1 VSVNLL
7 RPYTSSAVR
16 PQARYG
22 IITALRG
29 AGSMNTERGRRSVA
43 ALAAT
48 LALAAVG
55 ATRSAPQTLPHVH
68 LLATGGTISGGEQP
82 LDAAGLKALIPEV
95 SQVATVTLE
104 DVTRIGSSRMTPEIQ
119 FRLATRITE
128 LFAADAELAGIVV
141 THGTDTLEETAFLV
155 DLLVKDERPV
165 VFAAAQRP
173 PRETDTDGPRNLL
186 NAFRIAASPSVRA
199 AGAMVTLNDEI
210 HAARD
215 VRKTHAIAVEA
226 FQSPWAGPLGYVDG
240 SRVVLKRRPA
250 VRVTIPAAAIEPKV
264 DLITLTAGS
273 DGHLI
278 QAAVDSGAKGLVVEV
293 FGRGNVP
300 PAVMDTVKAARARG
314 VAVVFTTRTR
324 GGRVEIDETAHGIGV
339 VSGGALDGLK
349 ARMLLIAAL
358 GAKADGATIQK
369 WIDQL

>member
-1 VSVNLL
+1 MSGLSRNNAAAPGVNLL

-29 AGSMNTERGRRSVA
+29 AGSMNTERGRRQAA

-55 ATRSAPQTLPHVH
+55 ATRSAPPTPPHVH
-68 LLATGGTISGGEQP
+68 LLATGGTISGGQQP
-82 LDAAGLKALIPEV
+82 LDAAGNSIPPGIPDQRAFCGGCRTGRDSRHAWHGYARGNGISGRSPRQGRAARRV
-95 SQVATVTLE
+95 
-104 DVTRIGSSRMTPEIQ
+104 RGSSAASSRNRHRRSAKPAEC
-119 FRLATRITE
+119 FPHRC
-128 LFAADAELAGIVV
+128 FAIRSRRGG
-141 THGTDTLEETAFLV
+141 HGD
-155 DLLVKDERPV
+155 
-165 VFAAAQRP
+165 AQR
-173 PRETDTDGPRNLL
+173 RN
-186 NAFRIAASPSVRA
+186 SCG
-199 AGAMVTLNDEI
+199 AG
-210 HAARD
+210 R
-215 VRKTHAIAVEA
+215 RKTHAIAVEA

-273 DGHLI
+273 DGHRI
-278 QAAVDSGAKGLVVEV
+278 QGAVDSGAKGLVVEG

-300 PAVMDTVKAARARG
+300 PAVMDAVKAARARG

-339 VSGGALDGLK
+339 ISGGALDGLK